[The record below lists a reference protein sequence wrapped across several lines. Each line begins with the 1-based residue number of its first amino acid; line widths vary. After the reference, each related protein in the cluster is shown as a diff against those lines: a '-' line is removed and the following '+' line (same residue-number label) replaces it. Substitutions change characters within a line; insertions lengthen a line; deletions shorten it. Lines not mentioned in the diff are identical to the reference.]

1 MPLSLSLTPTLWC
14 SYVHIAF
21 ISLFSYRVL
30 FCLFVGN
37 FVEHEVDLAMFV
49 HLTDKDLVENLGISA
64 FGARKRLLLAI
75 KELTRPT
82 SSIFSAAPGA
92 ERRPSA
98 GW

>member
-1 MPLSLSLTPTLWC
+1 M
-14 SYVHIAF
+14 
-21 ISLFSYRVL
+21 
-30 FCLFVGN
+30 
-37 FVEHEVDLAMFV
+37 EMFV
-49 HLTDKDLVENLGISA
+49 HLTDKDLIDNLGINA

-75 KELTRPT
+75 QELKRPP